1 MAHGVAEVDVDDLPP
16 VSLEL
21 MLHHPV
27 EVLVVDGVVAAQCG
41 SVVVEHDGVVAM
53 GSIVTAEVADE
64 CWQLPLVLHVER
76 LQDVQPVA
84 DGLATDYPVDV
95 GVVVHADAE
104 RGILYQVGVCKAA
117 VDCPVGN
124 GIADHGGLRVVRL
137 EGIRCD
143 AVVLEDG
150 GVAEGVE
157 LVEIGRV
164 VLVALLHGGVE
175 AVTGDAESLAEDG
188 RLERLRREVALHLA
202 DVFLPEELEVLEG
215 GILLVVDGDRAH
227 LVQRAVEPFQIV
239 LQIGRYGLAL
249 LAELADALLRLPDL
263 VDGALNGLDE
273 FRVHLLTVVQ
283 EP

>member
-1 MAHGVAEVDVDDLPP
+1 MELPTTVACEWF
-16 VSLEL
+16 
-21 MLHHPV
+21 
-27 EVLVVDGVVAAQCG
+27 G
-41 SVVVEHDGVVAM
+41 
-53 GSIVTAEVADE
+53 
-64 CWQLPLVLHVER
+64 WKR
-76 LQDVQPVA
+76 L
-84 DGLATDYPVDV
+84 
-95 GVVVHADAE
+95 
-104 RGILYQVGVCKAA
+104 
-117 VDCPVGN
+117 
-124 GIADHGGLRVVRL
+124 
-137 EGIRCD
+137 RCD

-157 LVEIGRV
+157 VVEIGRV